1 LNLTWWYRKDLAL
14 AVKTKHR
21 NCSELPKLILESGC
35 FDVVVRSDITA
46 FVFRRLR
53 LLSYAEGK
61 HGHTG
66 ISHTCSSSNVL
77 KGDFACMNNQII
89 MPKREGLILS
99 RRRETSTL
107 RATRLT

>member
-1 LNLTWWYRKDLAL
+1 LILNLTWWYRKDLAL

-35 FDVVVRSDITA
+35 FDAVVRSDISA

-53 LLSYAEGK
+53 LLSCAEGK

-77 KGDFACMNNQII
+77 RGDFACMNNQII
-89 MPKREGLILS
+89 KEGRFIF
-99 RRRETSTL
+99 
-107 RATRLT
+107 